1 MTMPAGVRAWMG
13 PRPNR
18 RLVGASS
25 SGLLVA
31 AIDAGAAGA
40 DLAYSIVHMIG
51 PKRQILPPAVE
62 MPRYRPSQWMPPTGV
77 LHRRIAVEKNRSVEL
92 S

>member
-1 MTMPAGVRAWMG
+1 MTVPAGVRAWTC

-18 RLVGASS
+18 RLVGAPS

-31 AIDAGAAGA
+31 AIDAGA

-51 PKRQILPPAVE
+51 PKRQILTPAVE
-62 MPRYRPSQWMPPTGV
+62 MPRYRPGQWMPPTGV